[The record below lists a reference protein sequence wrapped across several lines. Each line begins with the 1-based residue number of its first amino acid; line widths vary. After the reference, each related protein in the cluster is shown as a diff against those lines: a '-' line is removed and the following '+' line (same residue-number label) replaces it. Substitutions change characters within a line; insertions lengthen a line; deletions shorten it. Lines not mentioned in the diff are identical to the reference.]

1 MNFKES
7 EELLCL
13 QQVTNEIMK
22 QYCSS
27 DRGARPFIVAIDG
40 LGGAGK
46 TTFVKELV
54 SMLEN
59 ACTIHVLHI
68 DDYIVES
75 EKRYNTGYEEWYEY
89 YYLQWDIAY
98 IKYCFSKIHK
108 DYQELTL
115 PFYNRETN
123 TIINMQ
129 SVFPPNSI
137 LLIEGVFLQRH
148 EWEQF
153 YDYTVFLECSLE
165 IRKERVLKRDSYIGD
180 ELAIL
185 KKYKQRYWM
194 AEQYYL
200 EKESPL
206 QKANIIWQSAKISD
220 Y

>member
-1 MNFKES
+1 MG
-7 EELLCL
+7 ELLCL
-13 QQVTNEIMK
+13 KQVTNEIMK
-22 QYCSS
+22 RYCSS
-27 DRGARPFIVAIDG
+27 DPRERPFIVAIDG

-123 TIINMQ
+123 TIINKQ
-129 SVFPPNSI
+129 RVFPPNSI
-137 LLIEGVFLQRH
+137 LLIDH
-148 EWEQF
+148 
-153 YDYTVFLECSLE
+153 
-165 IRKERVLKRDSYIGD
+165 YID
-180 ELAIL
+180 
-185 KKYKQRYWM
+185 
-194 AEQYYL
+194 
-200 EKESPL
+200 
-206 QKANIIWQSAKISD
+206 
-220 Y
+220 

>member
-1 MNFKES
+1 
-7 EELLCL
+7 
-13 QQVTNEIMK
+13 MK
-22 QYCSS
+22 RYCSS
-27 DRGARPFIVAIDG
+27 DPRERPFIVAIDG

-123 TIINMQ
+123 TIINKQ
-129 SVFPPNSI
+129 RVFPPNSI
-137 LLIEGVFLQRH
+137 LLIDH
-148 EWEQF
+148 
-153 YDYTVFLECSLE
+153 
-165 IRKERVLKRDSYIGD
+165 YID
-180 ELAIL
+180 
-185 KKYKQRYWM
+185 
-194 AEQYYL
+194 
-200 EKESPL
+200 
-206 QKANIIWQSAKISD
+206 
-220 Y
+220 